1 MNKTRTKKN
10 QLFLDWRDNEVH
22 TLNWFKTRKIGGYL
36 VQKYLQSGLIKRLG
50 GGAYI
55 KFKDQLDWKSAIFTL
70 QQELKLPVH
79 IGGRSAL
86 DLHGVGQYLKLG
98 KKSTVFVIIREKLRI
113 PIWLKANDWG
123 VKFRFKTSN
132 LFGDKSVGLE
142 TLKTQGLNL
151 FVSSRERSIM
161 EMIDNL
167 DLNDSFDLLEEY
179 FEELVNMRSSLI
191 QELLESCNSVKV
203 KRVFLYMLNY
213 LELPVSKKIKMK
225 KIKLGSGKRVI
236 VKSGKFDKI
245 FNITVPKHHKR
256 SEIP

>member
-10 QLFLDWRDNEVH
+10 QLLLDWEDDEVH
-22 TLNWFKTRKIGGYL
+22 TLNWFRTHKISNQL

-55 KFKDQLDWKSAIFTL
+55 KFKDQPDWKNAIFTI

-86 DLHGVGQYLKLG
+86 DLHEVGPYLNLG
-98 KKSTVFVIIREKLRI
+98 KRPTIFVILREKLRI

-132 LFGDKSVGLE
+132 LFGDTAAGLGILRTE
-142 TLKTQGLNL
+142 GINL
-151 FVSSRERSIM
+151 FVSSRERSMM

-167 DLNDSFDLLEEY
+167 DLSDSFDMLEEY
-179 FEELVNMRSSLI
+179 FEELVNMRSSLV
-191 QELLESCNSVKV
+191 QELLELCNSVKV

-213 LELPVSKKIKMK
+213 LNLPASKKIKMK
-225 KIKLGSGKRVI
+225 KIRLGSGKRVI
-236 VKSGKFDKI
+236 VKNGKFDKT
-245 FNITVPKHHKR
+245 FNITIPRHHKE